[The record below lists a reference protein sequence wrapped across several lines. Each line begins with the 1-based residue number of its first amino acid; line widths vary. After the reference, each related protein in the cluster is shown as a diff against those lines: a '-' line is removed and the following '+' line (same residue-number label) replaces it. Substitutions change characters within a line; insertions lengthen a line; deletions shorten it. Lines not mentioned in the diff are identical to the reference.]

1 MVDFAIATPR
11 AQVALERSP
20 FHEWTLPDGT
30 RSTEFY
36 RVGSGYLLRFPGL
49 ADFEISA
56 DGLAVRCRP
65 TPETSDATS
74 HHLYLNQVLPLV
86 LGQARQDGL
95 PCQRRRDRRIGAGL
109 RGRVEPR
116 KIHTGRQLRD
126 GRIAMLTDE
135 SLVVDERASAYW
147 VAPGHPSV
155 RLWDDSEQA
164 LIAPG
169 VETAPGL
176 PFTSKRR
183 FLAAPELRFSDRPA
197 PLRRVYFLGD
207 GSAPTVKFEQMDAVD
222 VMLELLKASFLLN
235 VDDKPRLASHFDEVA
250 RLARRPIH
258 YRLDFPRRFDL
269 LPSVRQSIIE
279 HAQDE
284 KATRTGRDSRDV
296 VLHPGLRHDDGR

>member
-11 AQVALERSP
+11 PQVALERSP
-20 FHEWTLPDGT
+20 FQEWTLPDGT

-65 TPETSDATS
+65 TLETSDATS
-74 HHLYLNQVLPLV
+74 RHLYLNQVLPLV
-86 LGQARQDGL
+86 LGRLGKMVFHASAVE
-95 PCQRRRDRRIGAGL
+95 IAGSAVAFVAESS
-109 RGRVEPR
+109 RGKSTLAASFAV
-116 KIHTGRQLRD
+116 TGSP
-126 GRIAMLTDE
+126 MLTDE
-135 SLVVDERASAYW
+135 SLVVDERDSAYW

-169 VETAPGL
+169 VETAPEL
-176 PFTSKRR
+176 PFTSKQR
-183 FLAAPELRFSDRPA
+183 FLAAPGLRFSDSSA

-207 GSAPTVKFEQMDAVD
+207 GSALTVKFEQMDAVD
-222 VMLELLKASFLLN
+222 VMLELLKASSLLN
-235 VDDKPRLASHFDEVA
+235 VDDKRRLASHFDEVA
-250 RLARRPIH
+250 RLARRPLH

-279 HAQDE
+279 H
-284 KATRTGRDSRDV
+284 GSR
-296 VLHPGLRHDDGR
+296 

>member
-11 AQVALERSP
+11 AQVALDRSP
-20 FHEWTLPDGT
+20 FYEWTLPDGT

-56 DGLAVRCRP
+56 DGLAVCCRP
-65 TPETSDATS
+65 TPETSDATAR
-74 HHLYLNQVLPLV
+74 HLYLNQVLPLV
-86 LGQARQDGL
+86 LGRLGKMVFHASA
-95 PCQRRRDRRIGAGL
+95 IEIAGSAL
-109 RGRVEPR
+109 AFVAESSRGKSTLAASFATAGSP
-116 KIHTGRQLRD
+116 
-126 GRIAMLTDE
+126 MLTDE
-135 SLVVDERASAYW
+135 SLVVDERAGAYW

-207 GSAPTVKFEQMDAVD
+207 GSAPTVTFEQMDAVD
-222 VMLELLKASFLLN
+222 
-235 VDDKPRLASHFDEVA
+235 
-250 RLARRPIH
+250 
-258 YRLDFPRRFDL
+258 
-269 LPSVRQSIIE
+269 
-279 HAQDE
+279 
-284 KATRTGRDSRDV
+284 
-296 VLHPGLRHDDGR
+296 

>member
-1 MVDFAIATPR
+1 MVDFAIAAPR
-11 AQVALERSP
+11 PQVALERSP
-20 FHEWTLPDGT
+20 FHEWMLPDGT

-36 RVGSGYLLRFPGL
+36 RVDAGYLLRFPGL

-74 HHLYLNQVLPLV
+74 HHLYINQVLPLV
-86 LGQARQDGL
+86 LGRLGKMVFHASAVESDGAAL
-95 PCQRRRDRRIGAGL
+95 AFVAESSRGKSTLAASFATNGAPL
-109 RGRVEPR
+109 
-116 KIHTGRQLRD
+116 
-126 GRIAMLTDE
+126 LTDE
-135 SLVVDERASAYW
+135 SVVVDERASGYW

-169 VETAPGL
+169 VEAAPGL

-183 FLAAPELRFSDRPA
+183 LLAGSELRFFDRPA
-197 PLRRVYFLGD
+197 PLQRMYYLGD
-207 GSAPTVKFEQMDAVD
+207 GSAHEVTFERMDATD
-222 VMLELLKASFLLN
+222 VLIELVKASFLLN
-235 VDDKPRLASHFDEVA
+235 VDDKPRLASHFDDAA

-269 LPSVRQSIIE
+269 LASVRRAVSE
-279 HAQDE
+279 HARNARDQ
-284 KATRTGRDSRDV
+284 TG
-296 VLHPGLRHDDGR
+296 

>member
-1 MVDFAIATPR
+1 MVDFAIAAPR

-36 RVGSGYLLRFPGL
+36 RAGSGYLLRFPGL

-65 TPETSDATS
+65 TPETSDATTR
-74 HHLYLNQVLPLV
+74 HLYLNQVLPLV
-86 LGQARQDGL
+86 LGRLGKMVFHASGVE
-95 PCQRRRDRRIGAGL
+95 IAGSAVAFVAESS
-109 RGRVEPR
+109 RGKSTLAASFATAGSP
-116 KIHTGRQLRD
+116 L
-126 GRIAMLTDE
+126 LTDE
-135 SLVVDERASAYW
+135 SLVVEEHAGGYS
-147 VAPGHPSV
+147 VVPGHPSV

-183 FLAAPELRFSDRPA
+183 FLAGPALRFSDGPA
-197 PLRRVYFLGD
+197 PLRRVYFLGS
-207 GSAPTVKFEQMDAVD
+207 GSAPDVKFERMDAAD
-222 VMLELLKASFLLN
+222 VMIELVKASFLLN
-235 VDDKPRLASHFDEVA
+235 VDDKARLASHFDEVA

-269 LPSVRQSIIE
+269 LGRVRQSVIE
-279 HAQDE
+279 HA
-284 KATRTGRDSRDV
+284 G
-296 VLHPGLRHDDGR
+296 

>member
-11 AQVALERSP
+11 AQVALEGSP
-20 FHEWTLPDGT
+20 FQEWTLPDGT
-30 RSTEFY
+30 PSTEFY

-65 TPETSDATS
+65 TPETSEATS

-86 LGQARQDGL
+86 LGRLGKMVFHASAVE
-95 PCQRRRDRRIGAGL
+95 IAGSAL
-109 RGRVEPR
+109 AFVAESSRGKSTLAASFAAAGSP
-116 KIHTGRQLRD
+116 
-126 GRIAMLTDE
+126 MLTDE

-147 VAPGHPSV
+147 VEPGHASV

-176 PFTSKRR
+176 PFTPKRR
-183 FLAAPELRFSDRPA
+183 FLAAPELRFTDRPA

-235 VDDKPRLASHFDEVA
+235 VDEKPRLASHFDEVA

-258 YRLDFPRRFDL
+258 YRLDFPRQFDL
-269 LPSVRQSIIE
+269 LPRVRQSIVE
-279 HAQDE
+279 HAQD
-284 KATRTGRDSRDV
+284 D
-296 VLHPGLRHDDGR
+296 HDDQPGAR

>member
-1 MVDFAIATPR
+1 MVDFAIAAPR

-36 RVGSGYLLRFPGL
+36 RAGSGYLLRFPGL

-65 TPETSDATS
+65 TPETSDATTR
-74 HHLYLNQVLPLV
+74 HLYLNQVLPLV
-86 LGQARQDGL
+86 LGRLGKMVFHASGVE
-95 PCQRRRDRRIGAGL
+95 IAGSAVAFVAESS
-109 RGRVEPR
+109 RGKSTLAASFATAGSP
-116 KIHTGRQLRD
+116 L
-126 GRIAMLTDE
+126 LTDE
-135 SLVVDERASAYW
+135 SLVVEEHAGGYS
-147 VAPGHPSV
+147 VVPGHPSV

-183 FLAAPELRFSDRPA
+183 FLAGPALRFSDGPA
-197 PLRRVYFLGD
+197 PLRRVYFLGS
-207 GSAPTVKFEQMDAVD
+207 GRAPDVKFERMDAAD
-222 VMLELLKASFLLN
+222 VMIELVKASFLLN
-235 VDDKPRLASHFDEVA
+235 VDEKPRLASHFDEVA

-269 LPSVRQSIIE
+269 LGRVRQSVIE
-279 HAQDE
+279 HA
-284 KATRTGRDSRDV
+284 G
-296 VLHPGLRHDDGR
+296 